1 MKTVHEKLIRLLA
14 IPLSD
19 QKTVAKWLV
28 NERHETG
35 LQGGLCPPYE

>member
-1 MKTVHEKLIRLLA
+1 MKEACPRKLIELLA

-28 NERHETG
+28 NEKHKNKPQER
-35 LQGGLCPPYE
+35 